1 LVAYLAEL
9 SMHAVVLHE
18 FGPAENL
25 RYEQVEDPKPG
36 PGQVRIAVRA
46 AGVHFIDISIRKG
59 LPGPIPRPALPM
71 IGGREVAGVV
81 DALGPDTDPT
91 WLGRRVVAHLGTT
104 GAAGYAELA
113 VVDATS
119 LHALDET
126 VDEAAAVAMIGTGRT
141 AFAILE
147 SAQLAPDD
155 VVVITSAA
163 GGLGV
168 LLVQAALEAG
178 AIVVGAAGGPEKVE
192 QVRQLGAT
200 VAVDYDTDGW
210 ADQVREQLAGRAAS
224 IVLDGVGGVRGRAAL
239 ELLGPGGRI
248 LFYGWSSGEPTALNV
263 YDLVGRGISAS
274 SAIGVRLQQRPGGLR
289 VFEEQAL
296 AALASG
302 RLVPVVTRFPLAEAA
317 AAHAALESRR
327 TVGKVVLIP

>member
-1 LVAYLAEL
+1 MY
-9 SMHAVVLHE
+9 AVVLHE

-25 RYEQVEDPKPG
+25 HYERVQDPEPG

-46 AGVHFIDISIRKG
+46 AGVHVIDTSIRRG
-59 LPGPIPRPALPM
+59 QPGPGGSTSALPM

-81 DALGPDTDPT
+81 DALGADADPT

-113 VVDATS
+113 VVDTSS
-119 LHALDET
+119 LHALDDT
-126 VDEAAAVAMIGTGRT
+126 VDDAAAVAMIGTGRT

-147 SAQLAPDD
+147 SARLTAED
-155 VVVITSAA
+155 VVVVTSAA

-168 LLVQAALEAG
+168 LLVQAALDAG
-178 AIVVGAAGGPEKVE
+178 AIVVGAAGGSEKVE

-200 VAVDYDTDGW
+200 VGVDYDADGW
-210 ADQVREQLAGRAAS
+210 ADQVKEQLGGREAT

-248 LFYGWSSGEPTALNV
+248 LFYGWSSGEPTKLSV
-263 YDLVGRGISAS
+263 YDLVGRGITASA
-274 SAIGVRLQQRPGGLR
+274 AIGVRLLRRPGGLR
-289 VFEEQAL
+289 GFEAQAL
-296 AALASG
+296 AALAAG
-302 RLVPVVTRFPLAEAA
+302 QLVPLVTRFPLAEAA
-317 AAHAALESRR
+317 AAHAALENRE
-327 TVGKVVLIP
+327 TIGKVVLIP